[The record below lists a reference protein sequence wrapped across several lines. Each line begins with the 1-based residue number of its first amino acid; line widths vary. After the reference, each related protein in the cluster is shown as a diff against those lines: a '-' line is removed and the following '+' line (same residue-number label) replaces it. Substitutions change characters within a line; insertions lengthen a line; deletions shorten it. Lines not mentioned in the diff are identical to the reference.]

1 MKVFKTRRGEWRPA
15 DFSISQEILPNQN
28 LKNDTCQNNHLCLFN
43 LNLSGYLNMEK
54 RWVARGF
61 TTIWNNDA
69 IPTAIGDILVCAINT
84 ALFIIEHGQLQ
95 EK

>member
-1 MKVFKTRRGEWRPA
+1 
-15 DFSISQEILPNQN
+15 
-28 LKNDTCQNNHLCLFN
+28 
-43 LNLSGYLNMEK
+43 MEK